1 MSPAR
6 LACLLLA
13 CAGIAGPAL
22 AETRPPACLFPRG
35 GDTPDAACLDL
46 LAGLAEAWTAAPGP
60 VRVEGHAQDQQGPR
74 VDGLLSRRRAVAVA
88 EALAGLGVAA
98 DRIEAVT
105 PPAEPRDL
113 RSRVDPFARRAEI
126 HLLP

>member
-1 MSPAR
+1 M
-6 LACLLLA
+6 A
-13 CAGIAGPAL
+13 CATLAGPVL
-22 AETRPPACLFPRG
+22 ADDRPPACVFPRG
-35 GDTPDAACLDL
+35 GDTPDAACLEL
-46 LAGLAEAWTAAPGP
+46 LAGLAEAWKAAPGP

-126 HLLP
+126 HLQP